1 MSHDWLTFETILHIM
16 VSRPNELR
24 TLGKT
29 SCQQKNQFTL
39 TAASSFELRF
49 FDILFSF
56 LVSSMV
62 VIVLSF
68 VFGGNASGS
77 VEVDEQW
84 IYYIVNIKKTYYRL
98 KSQAWTRLDSGP
110 VHTSQSLLI
119 VKFVKVRLFLGLNK
133 LQYLIQCVVDKCFL
147 SFKIFFN
154 YLRIINN

>member
-1 MSHDWLTFETILHIM
+1 M

-84 IYYIVNIKKTYYRL
+84 IYYIVNIKKIYYRL

-119 VKFVKVRLFLGLNK
+119 VKFVKIGTFFGTRSKLAVRTCTFTRVS
-133 LQYLIQCVVDKCFL
+133 YLYYAYHVRAD
-147 SFKIFFN
+147 
-154 YLRIINN
+154 NNRE